1 MDIHRIKAGGE
12 HAGHLGLPLTSSSS
26 LIYGGRNW
34 GSEKRNELDKVA
46 LSVVKLR
53 LDSSL
58 PSPVL
63 PSLNSA
69 YQRTWFVVVVCIL
82 NKFISII
89 WLQRFFLNHTAC
101 GILVPWPGIEPLP
114 PAMEAWSL
122 NHGKVEVLAT
132 QSCPTLCDPMDCS
145 PPGSSVSGI
154 LQARILEWAAISF
167 SRGSSRP
174 RDWTWVSCI
183 AGILSTAWATR
194 EDLNRWA
201 TREITLLIFFLIK
214 KKFFKIFWCEP
225 YFKSLLNLLQYC
237 FFFLMFWFFGL

>member
-34 GSEKRNELDKVA
+34 GSEKRNELAKVA

-132 QSCPTLCDPMDCS
+132 QSCPPLCDPMDCS
-145 PPGSSVSGI
+145 PPGSSVHGDSPSRNTGVGSHAFLQGI
-154 LQARILEWAAISF
+154 LPTQGSNPGLPDCRQILYCLSHQ
-167 SRGSSRP
+167 GSP
-174 RDWTWVSCI
+174 NH
-183 AGILSTAWATR
+183 L
-194 EDLNRWA
+194 
-201 TREITLLIFFLIK
+201 
-214 KKFFKIFWCEP
+214 
-225 YFKSLLNLLQYC
+225 
-237 FFFLMFWFFGL
+237 